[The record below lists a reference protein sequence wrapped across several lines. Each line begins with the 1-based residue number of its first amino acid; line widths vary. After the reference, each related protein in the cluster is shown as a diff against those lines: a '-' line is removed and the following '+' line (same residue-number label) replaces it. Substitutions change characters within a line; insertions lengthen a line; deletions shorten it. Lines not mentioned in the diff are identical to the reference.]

1 MVTEAD
7 VLTGVVV
14 TENLADVAFAS
25 TVTLAGT
32 WAAALLPDKVTCTPP
47 VGAAPFKVTVP
58 VDELPP
64 TTLVGLMLTEASHG
78 LMVKV
83 AVRVVPL

>member
-1 MVTEAD
+1 VVAAELLSDRVT
-7 VLTGVVV
+7 TIPP
-14 TENLADVAFAS
+14 
-25 TVTLAGT
+25 AG
-32 WAAALLPDKVTCTPP
+32 AAA
-47 VGAAPFKVTVP
+47 FSVTVP